1 MQKFVS
7 WMASFDPKAPVA
19 MKVSCRSTSRISGRS
34 QWRGAPLVTVRLD
47 AVVGRHLVPSTRA
60 SM

>member
-1 MQKFVS
+1 
-7 WMASFDPKAPVA
+7 